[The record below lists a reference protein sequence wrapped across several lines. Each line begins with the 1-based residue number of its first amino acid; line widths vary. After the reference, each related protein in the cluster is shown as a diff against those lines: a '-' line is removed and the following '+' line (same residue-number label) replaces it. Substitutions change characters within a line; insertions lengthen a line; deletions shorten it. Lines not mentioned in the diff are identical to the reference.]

1 MKTVILLISMLLSCY
16 AVSAVNSFDI
26 DTFWLEKE
34 NGHYLFEAS
43 INNKIS
49 GRFLLESGI
58 HVMLMDSLFALGNE
72 KDLGL
77 DFIETNGNE
86 KMNLGGKVYN
96 ITHKANGSLRLGS
109 NTQYRGEIFVLSN
122 YGSYYDLAIPI
133 QNIYHMEDDSRIL
146 KLDMRDSLL
155 QVLSRERFN
164 AESHDYTMVDIHY
177 DTYLNMPTV
186 RSLFSFEIGGE
197 RYTLSGDFVLDL
209 GNAAFLFL
217 LRQSPI
223 VGDFLKNNPGI
234 KWQKAYNK
242 KGLLI
247 AEAISADQN
256 TLCGRTF
263 GKQVIAIT
271 ATLPRFTSVGSIG
284 LKFFEGNVSVFDFD
298 ESVLYMS
305 L

>member
-1 MKTVILLISMLLSCY
+1 MLLSCY

-26 DTFWLEKE
+26 DTFWLEKG

-96 ITHKANGSLRLGS
+96 ITHKANGSSRLGS

-146 KLDMRDSLL
+146 KLDMRDSFL

-197 RYTLSGDFVLDL
+197 RHTLSGDFVLDL

-234 KWQKAYNK
+234 KWQKAY
-242 KGLLI
+242 LHFI
-247 AEAISADQN
+247 
-256 TLCGRTF
+256 
-263 GKQVIAIT
+263 
-271 ATLPRFTSVGSIG
+271 
-284 LKFFEGNVSVFDFD
+284 
-298 ESVLYMS
+298 
-305 L
+305 

>member
-1 MKTVILLISMLLSCY
+1 MRTVILFISMLLSCY
-16 AVSAVNSFDI
+16 GVSAVNPFDI
-26 DTFWLEKE
+26 DTFKLKKE

-43 INNKIS
+43 INNEINGK
-49 GRFLLESGI
+49 FLLESGI
-58 HVMLMDSLFALGNE
+58 HVMLMDSLFAIGNE

-77 DFIETNGNE
+77 DFIEIKGNE

-96 ITHKANGSLRLGS
+96 ITHKANGTMRLGN
-109 NTQYRGEIFVLSN
+109 NTQYKGEIFVLSN
-122 YGSYYDLAIPI
+122 YGSYYDLAVPI
-133 QNIYHMEDDSRIL
+133 QNIFHMEDNSRIL
-146 KLDMRDSLL
+146 KLDMRDSVF

-164 AESHDYTMVDIHY
+164 TESHNYTTADIHY
-177 DTYLNMPTV
+177 DTYMNMPAV
-186 RSLFSFEIGGE
+186 RSSLSFGIGGE

-217 LRQSPI
+217 LKQSS
-223 VGDFLKNNPGI
+223 VVEDFLRNNPDI

-242 KGLLI
+242 KGILI

-271 ATLPRFTSVGSIG
+271 ATLPRFTSAGSIG
-284 LKFFEGNVSVFDFD
+284 LKFFEGNVSIFDFD
-298 ESVLYMS
+298 ESVLYS
-305 L
+305 Y